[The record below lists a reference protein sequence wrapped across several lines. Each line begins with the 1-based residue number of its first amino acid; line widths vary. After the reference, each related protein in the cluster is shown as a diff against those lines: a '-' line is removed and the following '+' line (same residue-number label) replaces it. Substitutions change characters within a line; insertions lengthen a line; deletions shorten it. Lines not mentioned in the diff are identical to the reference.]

1 MNKTLVSYIV
11 TSIEC
16 WTDNEKIG
24 EEIRELKSNIY
35 NQLIEDVDPVLEVIY
50 DLIFKYS
57 DNERLGY
64 EIRKIYI
71 PLKFYVNDKTIID

>member
-1 MNKTLVSYIV
+1 MDKTLVSYIV
-11 TSIEC
+11 SSIEC
-16 WTDNEKIG
+16 WGENQKIG

-35 NQLIEDVDPVLEVIY
+35 NHLTEVDDPVLEVIY
-50 DLIFKYS
+50 ELIFKYS